1 MMLFVGLFVVVV
13 VDRSCLCVCVN
24 GCVSVLAIN
33 KRVGSVCACVSAVV
47 CSMLLRW
54 SVECGV

>member
-1 MMLFVGLFVVVV
+1 MILFVGLFVVVV
-13 VDRSCLCVCVN
+13 VDRSCLCVN